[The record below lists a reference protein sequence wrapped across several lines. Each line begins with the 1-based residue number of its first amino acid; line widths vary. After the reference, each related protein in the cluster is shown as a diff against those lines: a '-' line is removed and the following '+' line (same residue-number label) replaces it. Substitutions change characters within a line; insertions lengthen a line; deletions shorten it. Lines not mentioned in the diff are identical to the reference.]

1 MVGRTLV
8 QFGDVEYFFTDYNL
22 KDGAKE
28 DVHYKVLDDETWKF
42 LHARYEG
49 TSIPRLSI

>member
-1 MVGRTLV
+1 MVGRNLV
-8 QFGDVEYFFTDYNL
+8 QFGDVEYFYTDYNL
-22 KDGAKE
+22 KDAAKE

-42 LHARYEG
+42 LYARYEG